1 MKHIKFEFAEPLVAI
16 QRVRNEV
23 FLGDDGKLWV
33 SSASVKHQIQYL
45 LWVYGV
51 KVIKLRARKDDSVYN
66 KIRLQS
72 GYYFTPSNDG
82 EEILVMQGEDRI
94 WVENELGED
103 VTPPSDLDI
112 DEGYEEM
119 CNRAGCELGL

>member
-23 FLGDDGKLWV
+23 FLGDDNTLWV
-33 SSASVKHQIQYL
+33 LSKSVKEMIQYYL
-45 LWVYGV
+45 RCED
-51 KVIKLRARKDDSVYN
+51 IPAERKLRKQHAYYRIGLADPN
-66 KIRLQS
+66 LQ
-72 GYYFTPSNDG
+72 FVADVEND
-82 EEILVMQGEDRI
+82 EIIVMKGQDRI

-119 CNRAGCELGL
+119 CNRVGCDYL

>member
-23 FLGDDGKLWV
+23 FLGDDGYLWV
-33 SSASVKHQIQYL
+33 LSKSVKEQIQYYL
-45 LWVYGV
+45 RCED
-51 KVIKLRARKDDSVYN
+51 IPADRKLRRMVYYRIGLSDPN
-66 KIRLQS
+66 MHFVPNLE
-72 GYYFTPSNDG
+72 TD
-82 EEILVMQGEDRI
+82 EIIVMKGEDRI

-103 VTPPSDLDI
+103 VTPPGDLDI